1 MLIEAQARD
10 HPCRKNRAAVSD
22 DSTKRDCSTSNGSQ

>member
-10 HPCRKNRAAVSD
+10 HPRRKNRAAVSD
-22 DSTKRDCSTSNGSQ
+22 NSTKRDSTSNGCQ